1 MKLPNY
7 ALGLFTGFCLAG
19 LWFLA
24 PAIVESFQTKPAEAA
39 PISQFRVVDTYKGC
53 DVVEWHYGML
63 AEYRYFLD
71 CTNELLMGMPY
82 GGTSI
87 KARKEKYD

>member
-1 MKLPNY
+1 MYKPFFFTIVVSIL
-7 ALGLFTGFCLAG
+7 LFSFIVYDSQN
-19 LWFLA
+19 WFN
-24 PAIVESFQTKPAEAA
+24 VKPADAV
-39 PISQFRVVDTYKGC
+39 PISKFKVVDTYKGC
-53 DVVEWHYGML
+53 DVVEWHYGSL

-71 CTNELLMGMPY
+71 CTEEMMQAMPY

>member
-1 MKLPNY
+1 MHKPFFFVAVVSILLY
-7 ALGLFTGFCLAG
+7 A
-19 LWFLA
+19 FLVYDSQNA
-24 PAIVESFQTKPAEAA
+24 FAVKPAEAA
-39 PISQFRVVDTYKGC
+39 SISQFKVVDTYKGC

-71 CTNELLMGMPY
+71 CTDEIIMGMPY
-82 GGTSI
+82 GTSTI

>member
-1 MKLPNY
+1 MTKAPFIFTAVVSILLY
-7 ALGLFTGFCLAG
+7 A
-19 LWFLA
+19 FLVYDSQNA
-24 PAIVESFQTKPAEAA
+24 FAVKPAEAA
-39 PISQFRVVDTYKGC
+39 SISQFKVVDTYKGC

-71 CTNELLMGMPY
+71 CTDEIIMGMPY
-82 GGTSI
+82 GTSTI

>member
-1 MKLPNY
+1 MNAKPFIFVSIVSILMLIYLINDTGNY
-7 ALGLFTGFCLAG
+7 GMN
-19 LWFLA
+19 
-24 PAIVESFQTKPAEAA
+24 VKPADAA

-71 CTNELLMGMPY
+71 CTDEMMQGMPY